1 MANCYVGGKLAFSS
15 QSLAFASAM
24 FNKNFLWPL
33 VAIATTTVFIP
44 SAVFAKPA
52 QQSIAVNAN
61 LDKDKLEIKK
71 VILKNLSSMNAGDSA
86 SFLSTVS
93 PVSKEYK
100 EIAKD
105 PSSLKFLQALG
116 LIYSVKEF
124 DDIQVSNNQALA
136 KVKVSA
142 TLGKTGLI
150 PEMERL
156 KKESGTKIG
165 KDGSVTTTSIRSSV
179 NYDKPQVSTGSIK
192 LEKINGRW
200 LIIAMLG
207 NKFQPVAGTSVSG
220 VRGTSRS
227 GLKIMASDRKVF
239 QQVFAKHLSAL
250 NQEKLGDY
258 LATID
263 STSPNYIAAKASTL
277 KLFKNYD
284 LKYELKNV
292 EVLSLSKQ
300 EAVVKLIAN
309 VKKIKGGEF
318 TDSQLVTIN
327 TVHKTNGQWRI
338 YDTRVENISNLNTPK
353 AKIAK
358 R

>member
-1 MANCYVGGKLAFSS
+1 
-15 QSLAFASAM
+15 M

-33 VAIATTTVFIP
+33 VALTTATVFIP
-44 SAVFAKPA
+44 SVVFAKPV
-52 QQSIAVNAN
+52 QQYIAVKTT
-61 LDKDKLEIKK
+61 LDQDKQEIKQ
-71 VILKNLSSMNAGDSA
+71 VIVKNLSAMNTGNST
-86 SFLSTVS
+86 SFLSTFS

-124 DDIQVSNNQALA
+124 DNIQVSNNQALV
-136 KVKVSA
+136 KVKILA

-165 KDGSVTTTSIRSSV
+165 KDGSVTTTSIRSNV
-179 NYDKPQVSTGSIK
+179 NYDKPQVSTGTIK

-200 LIIAMLG
+200 LISAILG
-207 NKFQPVAGTSVSG
+207 NKFQPVAGTSVSDIKG
-220 VRGTSRS
+220 NSRS
-227 GLKIMASDRKVF
+227 GQKIMASDRKIF

-263 STSPNYIAAKASTL
+263 ATSPNYSAAKASTQ

-292 EVLSLSKQ
+292 EVVSLSKQ

-318 TDSQLVTIN
+318 IDSQLVTIN
-327 TVHKTNGQWRI
+327 TIRKTNGQWRI
-338 YDTRVENISNLNTPK
+338 YDTQVENISNLNTPK
-353 AKIAK
+353 AKVAK